1 MELALAD
8 LRKALRNH
16 AATLGL
22 PGLWR
27 WWLAELAP
35 LVPALPRTA
44 LQRWRLR
51 PVVAFEDGVAVLW
64 DLHVVDRGVALVEAA
79 RIPLAGDAAAV
90 AHAGRTA
97 IEALP
102 QRVYGGMLS
111 AARVV
116 VALARGQV
124 LRKQLVLP
132 AAIEENLREALA
144 YDIDRHTPFRADQ
157 LYFDAAVVGRDVARR
172 EIRVDW
178 AAALKSSVDQAR
190 RHAESWGA
198 TVVAVTPETLDAATA
213 ANPGRWSKL
222 NLLPDEE
229 RSERVFW
236 RRWQFWVPVALLALG
251 ALAVVALPIWQ
262 KRDYVIR
269 LMGVTEQARVQAAAA
284 DALRQQLDQAVGD
297 YNFALDRKYTFPS
310 TVQLLEDVSRLLPVD
325 TWLTQLEVKSMPK
338 GKEPHREIVLRGES
352 ANAGTLVSKLEES
365 KLVEQAAPRSPMTKI
380 QPGPGEVFDLGAQL
394 RALSRPASIVLARA
408 EPKPAVPAAAPA
420 PNAADAAAAPA
431 GAAPASTAVAPAAAP
446 GSAPAPASAAAPAG
460 GGGGAPAPR
469 APSVRTT
476 NPAAGTPGKDQ
487 AGIAAA
493 TDDAVDNA
501 ATESASAADG
511 ETPAGNGESAAPA
524 EAAPPVAAPA
534 RARASSPI
542 SRRARQ

>member
-1 MELALAD
+1 MPALA
-8 LRKALRNH
+8 
-16 AATLGL
+16 
-22 PGLWR
+22 
-27 WWLAELAP
+27 
-35 LVPALPRTA
+35 RTA
-44 LQRWRLR
+44 LQRRRLR

-64 DLHVVDRGVALVEAA
+64 DLRVVDRGVALGDAA
-79 RIPLAGDAAAV
+79 RIPLTGDAAAV

-144 YDIDRHTPFRADQ
+144 YDLDRHTPFRADQ

-213 ANPGRWSKL
+213 ANPGRWSRL
-222 NLLPDEE
+222 NLLPDDE

-236 RRWQFWVPVALLALG
+236 RRWQFWLPVALLALA
-251 ALAVVALPIWQ
+251 ALTAVVLPVWQ

-310 TVQLLEDVSRLLPVD
+310 TVQLLEDVSRLLPDD
-325 TWLTQLEVKSMPK
+325 TWLTQLEVKNVPK

-394 RALSRPASIVLARA
+394 RALPRPAPIVLARA
-408 EPKPAVPAAAPA
+408 EPKPAAPAAAAAPA
-420 PNAADAAAAPA
+420 PNAADAAAA
-431 GAAPASTAVAPAAAP
+431 APASTAAAPAAAP
-446 GSAPAPASAAAPAG
+446 GSAPAPASAATPV
-460 GGGGAPAPR
+460 GGGGAAPAASSR
-469 APSVRTT
+469 APSPRTV

-487 AGIAAA
+487 AGMAAA
-493 TDDAVDNA
+493 TDDATENA
-501 ATESASAADG
+501 APLAAESASTADG

-524 EAAPPVAAPA
+524 ETPPPVTAPA
-534 RARASSPI
+534 RARAGSST